1 MSLVYVSIGNNP
13 EYLNVSFNQSKK
25 FLPYVYVI
33 HGEYANKCLLRNEN
47 NKIFNQISF
56 LNKYGLGN
64 FWSVTLQR
72 FFVLEQYMLDCN
84 QENVF
89 HIENDVLIYE
99 NPEIFIDRFKNIYGD
114 KILINPL
121 TKGLS
126 TAAYIFIPSY
136 KSIKRVND
144 KLIEYLSLGEQ
155 KLIELTG
162 EEMINEM
169 VLLKLIER
177 TTDFIDYLPAF
188 PSDKVDYNFYYEVF
202 GYYFDPASW
211 GQFLDGTPN
220 HPPGFVDK
228 RHYIGQE
235 IMKNGYKID
244 LIKGRPYI
252 IDDKYK
258 MKYKLANLHIH
269 SKNLHKFV

>member
-1 MSLVYVSIGNNP
+1 MSLIYINIGNTP
-13 EYLNVSFNQSKK
+13 DYLNTSFSQSTKYASSVQ
-25 FLPYVYVI
+25 LI
-33 HGEYANKCLLRNEN
+33 SGELSNNYLSRNEN

-72 FFVLEQYMLDCN
+72 LFILEQYML
-84 QENVF
+84 ENNKFNIF

-99 NPEIFIDRFKNIYGD
+99 NPEIFVDNFKKIYRD
-114 KILINPL
+114 KLIINPL
-121 TKGLS
+121 TNHLS

-244 LIKGRPYI
+244 FIKGRPYI

>member
-1 MSLVYVSIGNNP
+1 MSLIYINIGDTP
-13 EYLNVSFNQSKK
+13 DYLNTSFSQSTKYASSVQ
-25 FLPYVYVI
+25 LI
-33 HGEYANKCLLRNEN
+33 SGELSNNYLSRNEN

-72 FFVLEQYMLDCN
+72 LFILEQYML
-84 QENVF
+84 ENNKFNIF

-99 NPEIFIDRFKNIYGD
+99 NPEIFVDNFKKIYRD
-114 KILINPL
+114 KLIINPL
-121 TKGLS
+121 TNHLS

-202 GYYFDPASW
+202 GYFYDPASY

-220 HPPGFVDK
+220 YPPGFVDK

-244 LIKGRPYI
+244 FIKGRPYI

>member
-1 MSLVYVSIGNNP
+1 MSLIYINIGNTP
-13 EYLNVSFNQSKK
+13 DYLNTSFSQSTKYASSVQ
-25 FLPYVYVI
+25 LI
-33 HGEYANKCLLRNEN
+33 SGELSNNYLSRNEN

-72 FFVLEQYMLDCN
+72 LFILEQYML
-84 QENVF
+84 ENNKFNIF

-99 NPEIFIDRFKNIYGD
+99 NPEIFVDNFKKIYRD
-114 KILINPL
+114 KLIINPL
-121 TKGLS
+121 TNHLS